1 MSKTTSIAKA
11 LRPLIILPIIVIIDI
26 ALVAA
31 GFWLDKMSY
40 NPPPDV
46 ASFMFPVFTLLFM
59 IVAAIVSFIALIV
72 MIVLLAVR
80 ISRYRKAKKAG
91 MV

>member
-1 MSKTTSIAKA
+1 MNNTTSIAKA
-11 LRPLIILPIIVIIDI
+11 LRPLIILPITLVVDI

-31 GFWLDKMSY
+31 GYWLDKMSY

-59 IVAAIVSFIALIV
+59 IVAAVISFVALIV

-80 ISRYRKAKKAG
+80 ISRYQKAKKTG
-91 MV
+91 MA